1 MPGLARLG
9 PEGIREVEP
18 EIRGISALHSPETG
32 IVDYAEVCRALARQL
47 TEAGHEIRTG
57 SEVVRIEQGPGDS
70 RLVLGNGEVR
80 ARRALVC
87 AGAWS
92 DRLAVASGGD
102 PDPRIIPFRG
112 SYLEVRSGLQESV
125 RGMVYPVPDP
135 DLPFL
140 GVHLTRHMDGSLTI
154 GPTALMVGSLRARRP
169 TSVNPRDLART
180 IAWPG
185 TRKLAWRYRQAAVR
199 ELRSSLSRGSL
210 LAEARRFL
218 PGLENGDVKAGFSGV
233 RAQAVDRDGR
243 LVEDFVFSEAGRTL
257 HVRNAPSPGATSSLA
272 IAAHLA
278 DRLEAL

>member
-1 MPGLARLG
+1 M
-9 PEGIREVEP
+9 REVEP
-18 EIRGISALHSPETG
+18 EIRGVSALHSPETG
-32 IVDYAEVCRALARQL
+32 IIDYAEVCRALARQL
-47 TEAGHEIRTG
+47 VEAGHQIRTG
-57 SEVVRIEQGPGDS
+57 TEVLRIEQGPRGS
-70 RLVLGNGEVR
+70 RLVLADGEVR
-80 ARRALVC
+80 AGRVLVC

-112 SYLEVRSGLQESV
+112 SYLEVRSEQKESV

-154 GPTALMVGSLRARRP
+154 GPTALMVGSLRARRS

-180 IAWPG
+180 ITWPG
-185 TRKLAWRYRQAAVR
+185 TRKLAWRHRQAAVR
-199 ELRSSLSRGSL
+199 ELRSSLSRGSV

-218 PGLENGDVKAGFSGV
+218 PGLEDSDVKAGFSGV

-243 LVEDFVFSEAGRTL
+243 LVEDFVFSETGRTL
-257 HVRNAPSPGATSSLA
+257 HVRNAPSPGATASLA